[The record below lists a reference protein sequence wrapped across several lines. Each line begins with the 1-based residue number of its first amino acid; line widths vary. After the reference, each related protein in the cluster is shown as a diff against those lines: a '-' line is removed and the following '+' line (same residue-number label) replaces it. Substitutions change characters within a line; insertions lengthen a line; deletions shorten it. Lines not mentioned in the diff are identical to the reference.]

1 MANNDMGVVATSS
14 SMSDVASPVV
24 LTMEHRLRA
33 AIKRI
38 RDSKPKDEALV
49 QLSATNK
56 LRVTISNVAREAG
69 CSRTLIGHEGC
80 AYPEVRNEVL
90 KLMAAQKGKTL
101 NEEIGRLREEV
112 AALEGEIEARDSAYA
127 ELVIRVAEF
136 QRGRH
141 PSGRPVDPLSG
152 DQRRVRMQLVGKD
165 NKSK

>member
-1 MANNDMGVVATSS
+1 MADNNVDESASPTAMSDGVV
-14 SMSDVASPVV
+14 PVV
-24 LTMEHRLRA
+24 VAMERRLRA

-38 RDSKPKDEALV
+38 CDAKPADEALV

-56 LRVTISNVAREAG
+56 LRITISNVAREAG

-80 AYPEVRNEVL
+80 AYPEVRNDVL

-101 NEEIGRLREEV
+101 NEEIRRLREEV
-112 AALEGEIEARDSAYA
+112 SRLEGEIEARDSAYA

-136 QRGRH
+136 QRGRQ

-152 DQRRVRMQLVGKD
+152 EQRRARMQLVGRD
-165 NKSK
+165 TKSQ

>member
-1 MANNDMGVVATSS
+1 MADIDADEVVPSS
-14 SMSDVASPVV
+14 GMSNLVSPVG
-24 LTMEHRLRA
+24 LTMERRLRA

-38 RDSKPKDEALV
+38 CDAKPTDEALV

-90 KLMAAQKGKTL
+90 KLMAVQKGKTL

-141 PSGRPVDPLSG
+141 PSGRPGPAT
-152 DQRRVRMQLVGKD
+152 Q
-165 NKSK
+165 